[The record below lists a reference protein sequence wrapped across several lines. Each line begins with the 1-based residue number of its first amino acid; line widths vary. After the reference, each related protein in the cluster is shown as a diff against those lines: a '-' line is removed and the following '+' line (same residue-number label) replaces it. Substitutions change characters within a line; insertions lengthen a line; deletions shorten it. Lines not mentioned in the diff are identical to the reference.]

1 MAKKHILLQGFGSF
15 PLVFAALIAH
25 ARAVGDESVEWSI
38 ICTTGHH
45 VEMFR
50 ELLGTEAVHYLQK
63 DMSNYRNDP
72 DLLDRLSTYAGNIY
86 RNIESEKRYTKHK
99 LAARQLKSAAAM
111 YVSVKSFMQRRKPT
125 HVLFGQIEGMDGMTL
140 LSVAK
145 ELGIPALVPSH
156 TRHMGETFLSPDNVE
171 TVPQREV
178 TQEHRAKAEEFLRRF
193 RAADTSAGGA
203 ATKLA
208 QDIDDRWPCP
218 RPSAWGRAA
227 GFARRLIDEPDMREP
242 DVFRAMLFINVPYLA
257 KAVWD
262 ARGAINRRFYD
273 ITVPEELPLRY
284 AFYPLQYSPESSINT
299 PAPYFVDQ
307 MRAIDAIRFALPS
320 DMMLVV
326 KEHPACMRLRPTSF
340 LRALK
345 KKAGVVMARVDM
357 KSSDIVERAAI
368 TFSVSG
374 TAALEAYLHGRPSL
388 TLGGNFFASWLG
400 GPAGVDN
407 LAACVAE
414 ALQRRVTDAEIVENL
429 ARVYAASAPYVV
441 ACPLDTGSAL
451 APMALRR
458 SNIDIFWRHLL
469 RETN

>member
-1 MAKKHILLQGFGSF
+1 MAKKHILLHGFGSF

-25 ARAVGDESVEWSI
+25 ARAEGDDTVEWSI
-38 ICTTGHH
+38 VCTTGHH

-50 ELLGTEAVHYLQK
+50 ELLGNDAVHYLQK
-63 DMSNYRNDP
+63 DMNNYRNDP
-72 DLLDRLSTYAGNIY
+72 DLLDRLSGYVGNIY

-99 LAARQLKSAAAM
+99 RAAQQLQSAAAM
-111 YVSVKSFMQRRKPT
+111 YVSVKSFVQRRRPT
-125 HVLFGQIEGMDGMTL
+125 HILFGQIEGMDGMTL
-140 LSVAK
+140 LSVAQ

-156 TRHMGETFLSPDNVE
+156 TRHLGETFLSPDNVE
-171 TVPQREV
+171 TMPEREI
-178 TQEHRAKAEEFLRRF
+178 TPAHRAKAEDFLRRF
-193 RAADTSAGGA
+193 RAGDTHAAGEVAPG
-203 ATKLA
+203 TEES
-208 QDIDDRWPCP
+208 WPCP
-218 RPSAWGRAA
+218 RAPMWKRASD
-227 GFARRLIDEPDMREP
+227 FARRLIDEPDMREP
-242 DVFRAMLFINVPYLA
+242 DVFRAMLFINMPYLA

-262 ARGAINRRFYD
+262 TRGAINRRFYD

-340 LRALK
+340 LRELR

-388 TLGGNFFASWLG
+388 TLGGNFFAPWLG

-407 LAACVAE
+407 LAARVA
-414 ALQRRVTDAEIVENL
+414 AAVARRVTDAEIVENL
-429 ARVYAASAPYVV
+429 ARAYATSAPYVV
-441 ACPLDTGSAL
+441 ACPLDGGSTA

-458 SNIDIFWRHLL
+458 SNIDMFWRHLL
-469 RETN
+469 RETG